1 MLPGFRFLFAATV
14 LSMSILVFG
23 LGAAALLRAAH
34 LQFASIPAQ
43 RSLPEPVFAQPTEPP
58 AATLALLRTDP
69 PAPEKAP
76 AEIAAAS
83 DVPVASEPAPPA
95 EPEKLAALKPDDAV
109 TPDQAAPAEA
119 AKPETPAA
127 AMAPPAEAATP
138 IAPDETML
146 AAISDPAPPA
156 SEPAPVTIE
165 QTAAQD
171 APGSS
176 DAAKKIATLG
186 GPEVTV
192 AAPAPTNTTD
202 AKTDR
207 AATSKRTRGQ
217 RVKERRRV
225 AHARLRAQAVVQQ
238 PADPFATPTITRATR

>member
-58 AATLALLRTDP
+58 AATLALLRADP

-83 DVPVASEPAPPA
+83 DVPVASEPTPPA

-109 TPDQAAPAEA
+109 TPDQAAPAETA
-119 AKPETPAA
+119 APAA
-127 AMAPPAEAATP
+127 
-138 IAPDETML
+138 PDQAML

-156 SEPAPVTIE
+156 SEPTPMAIE
-165 QTAAQD
+165 PAAAQD
-171 APGSS
+171 SPGSS

-192 AAPAPTNTTD
+192 APPASTNTTD

-207 AATSKRTRGQ
+207 AATSKRARAQ
-217 RVKERRRV
+217 RAKERRRV

-238 PADPFATPTITRATR
+238 PDDPFATPTITRAAR